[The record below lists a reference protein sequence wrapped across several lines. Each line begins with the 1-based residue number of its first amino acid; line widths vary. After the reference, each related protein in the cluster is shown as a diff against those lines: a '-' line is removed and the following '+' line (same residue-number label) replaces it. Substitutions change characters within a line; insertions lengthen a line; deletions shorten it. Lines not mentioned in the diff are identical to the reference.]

1 MNRRRFSVTLA
12 SAFGAATHGVGAQA
26 NAPYKIGATW
36 PLTGPLA
43 TFTAEV
49 LTGGQVAIDDVNRRG
64 GVNGHQLQLVVED
77 SAGTPQGGITA
88 MRKLAQVDGVQALIS
103 ILTNVVTAQIPL
115 ADQFKVPTLSI
126 IETPGLLDKS
136 LYSFA
141 HAPTWGIIVPLVA
154 KDWKAKGIKKVYGLM
169 LNNALGLL
177 EGPACRAAAQSAGA
191 EYGEALLDPD
201 VTDFRGIVERVRD
214 FGAQAVVVPG
224 QGGTVEINATRQLL
238 ELGTKAQIYSLG
250 QDFTMQAFRN
260 GIGPYTEGMI
270 FGGLYLDPNA
280 ARTFVT
286 QYRAKMGYVPGTQTG
301 ELYDVARMIAFT
313 IGKAGYNGPAIQHAL
328 ATLTD
333 FPSVFGGTV
342 SMAPDHRTVIK
353 AIGLF
358 QVRAGKLVRLSTTT

>member
-1 MNRRRFSVTLA
+1 MHRRGFTVSLA
-12 SAFGAATHGVGAQA
+12 SAFAAATRPVLAAG
-26 NAPYKIGATW
+26 APYKIGVTW

-49 LTGGQVAIDDVNRRG
+49 LGGGQLAVEDINRRG
-64 GVNGHQLQLVVED
+64 GINGHPLQLVVED

-88 MRKLAQVDGVQALIS
+88 MRKLVQVDGVQAVIT

-115 ADQFKVPTLSI
+115 AEQFKIPTLSI
-126 IETPGLLDKS
+126 IETPGLLDKGT
-136 LYSFA
+136 YSFA
-141 HAPTWGIIVPLVA
+141 HAPTWGIIVPLIA
-154 KDWKAKGIKKVYGLM
+154 KHWKAKGIKRVYGLM

-177 EGPACRAAAQSAGA
+177 EGPACRAAAQGIGA

-201 VTDFRGIVERVRD
+201 ITDFRGIVERVRE

-238 ELGTKAQIYSLG
+238 ELGTKATVYSLG
-250 QDFTMQAFRN
+250 QDYTMQAFRN

-270 FGGLYLDPNA
+270 FGGLYLDPVA
-280 ARTFVT
+280 AHQFITE
-286 QYRAKMGYVPGTQTG
+286 YRAKNGFVPGTQTG
-301 ELYDVARMIAFT
+301 EEYDVGRMIGVA
-313 IGKAGYNGPAIQHAL
+313 IAKGGYDGTGIAHAL
-328 ATLTD
+328 ATLTN

-342 SMAPDHRTVIK
+342 SMGADHRTVIK

-358 QVRAGKLVRLSTTT
+358 QVRAGKLVRIPVAA

>member
-1 MNRRRFSVTLA
+1 V
-12 SAFGAATHGVGAQA
+12 QA
-26 NAPYKIGATW
+26 
-36 PLTGPLA
+36 
-43 TFTAEV
+43 
-49 LTGGQVAIDDVNRRG
+49 
-64 GVNGHQLQLVVED
+64 
-77 SAGTPQGGITA
+77 
-88 MRKLAQVDGVQALIS
+88 DGVQAMIS

-126 IETPGLLDKS
+126 IETPGLLDKTT
-136 LYSFA
+136 YSFA
-141 HAPTWGIIVPLVA
+141 HAPTWGTIVPLIA
-154 KDWKAKGIKKVYGLM
+154 KYWKAKGIKRVYGLM

-177 EGPACRAAAQSAGA
+177 EGPACRAAAQNVGA

-201 VTDFRGIVERVRD
+201 VTDFRGVVERVRD

-238 ELGTKAQIYSLG
+238 ELGTKATIYSLG

-270 FGGLYLDPNA
+270 FGGLFLEPKT
-280 ARTFVT
+280 ARSFISA
-286 QYRAKMGYVPGTQTG
+286 YRAKMGYIPGTQTA
-301 ELYDVARMIAFT
+301 ELYDVARMVAYAIKK
-313 IGKAGYNGPAIQHAL
+313 GGYSGPAIQHVL

-358 QVRAGKLVRLSTTT
+358 QVKAGRLVRLPAVA